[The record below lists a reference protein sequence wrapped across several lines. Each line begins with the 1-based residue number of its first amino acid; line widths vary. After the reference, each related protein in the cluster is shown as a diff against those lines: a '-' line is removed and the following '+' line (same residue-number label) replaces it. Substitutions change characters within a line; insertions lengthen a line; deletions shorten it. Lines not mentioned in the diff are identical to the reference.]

1 MSQDAGPGSLP
12 CRGGQGGGGR
22 VEVPTRWPIQMFAL
36 NPWQHFEVED
46 CEFVPVLHP
55 RKWTYSRM
63 VMNEHEWLFPRTL
76 QTWKQNVKFETE
88 YFLSNETCLWID
100 KKKSAS
106 KGKKSNVTCCHNS
119 VEGSSCCSV
128 DIKGGQMPDGHNNW
142 LLFAVWWQL
151 GNILELFTATN
162 F

>member
-100 KKKSAS
+100 KKSLRQ
-106 KGKKSNVTCCHNS
+106 KGRKAMLLAVISQW
-119 VEGSSCCSV
+119 
-128 DIKGGQMPDGHNNW
+128 KGQVVVVLILREARCQMATIIGYFLLSGDNW
-142 LLFAVWWQL
+142 
-151 GNILELFTATN
+151 ETY
-162 F
+162 